1 MAAKILILDDDP
13 VILKS
18 CEKILTHE
26 GHEVTTASHA
36 KEALEILQRSAFD
49 LVVTD
54 IVMPE
59 MDGIEFIKKARTLNP
74 DIQIV
79 VITGHPSQDTLREAL
94 TLKIID
100 YIPKPFSPAFFVEVI
115 EKGLEIKKK
124 GIQTTP
130 VSEADVDIAKDRID
144 EVIKKY
150 RKKRGAL
157 IPVLQEAQEIVG
169 YLPPALLRY
178 IAKRLH
184 LSVSEVHGVVSF
196 YSFFSMKPKGKHNIK
211 VCLGTACY
219 VKGAE
224 EIINKYKTELGIEMG
239 GLTEDRKFSL
249 ESVRCLG
256 ACGLAPVVVIDKDTH
271 GSVTPVSAL
280 ELLKQYN

>member
-1 MAAKILILDDDP
+1 MAGKVLVLDDDL
-13 VILKS
+13 IMLKS
-18 CEKILTHE
+18 CEKILNHQ
-26 GHEVTTASHA
+26 GYEVSTASFG
-36 KEALEILQRSAFD
+36 KEALSMLEKAPFD

-59 MDGIEFIKKARTLNP
+59 MDGIEFIKRARQINP
-74 DIQIV
+74 ELQVI

-94 TLKIID
+94 SLKIID
-100 YIPKPFSPAFFVEVI
+100 YIPKPFSPSLFIEVV
-115 EKGLEIKKK
+115 EKGLEIKRK
-124 GIQTTP
+124 GIELKPMIDT
-130 VSEADVDIAKDRID
+130 DFDLAKNRID
-144 EVIKKY
+144 EVIK
-150 RKKRGAL
+150 RHRHKRGSL
-157 IPVLQEAQEIVG
+157 IPVLQESQDIVG
-169 YLPPALLRY
+169 YLPPALIRY
-178 IAKRLH
+178 VAKKMR

-219 VKGAE
+219 VKGSE
-224 EIINKYKTELGIEMG
+224 EIVNKYKSSLGIEMG
-239 GLTEDRKFSL
+239 GITEDRMYSL

-271 GSVTPVSAL
+271 GSVTPMNAL